1 MQANSKN
8 KDGSNLSFPFRG
20 TGGEKLLQYIW
31 QFQYF
36 NKSELVT
43 TAGEKLEIVFPG
55 KLNLNQGPDFSN
67 AKIKI
72 DETILVGS
80 IELHLKTSQWK
91 EHGHENDPNYKTVVL
106 HVVFENDLQTSSNIP
121 LLELQPRISNL
132 LLQRY
137 QSLME
142 ANSFIACASGITEVK
157 EIIWMAW
164 KERLLA
170 ERLTRK
176 SNHVFDL
183 LQKNN
188 QHWEETFWWML
199 ARNFGMQ
206 VNSDAFEAIAQSVSI
221 NVLAKHKNQ
230 IHQIEALLLGQANL
244 LNEEFKEDYPQLL
257 QREYD
262 FLKKKY
268 DLKPVHIPVHLLR
281 MRPGNF
287 PAVRLAQLAKLI
299 HHSVHLFSKLLEA
312 EKIEEIKELLAITAN
327 DYWHYH
333 YIIDEP
339 SNFRQK
345 SIGKQMIDNVIINSI
360 VPMLFAYGLY
370 HKEEKY
376 KSKAINWLEEIAAET
391 NTITKGFEAL
401 TLSNKKAYDSQAY
414 IELKTQYCD
423 HKLCLQCAVGNALLR
438 N

>member
-1 MQANSKN
+1 M
-8 KDGSNLSFPFRG
+8 
-20 TGGEKLLQYIW
+20 TEKLLQYIW

-36 NKSELVT
+36 NKSALTTVNGEELD
-43 TAGEKLEIVFPG
+43 IIFPG
-55 KLNLNQGPDFSN
+55 NLNVNQGPDFSN
-67 AKIKI
+67 AQVKI
-72 DETILVGS
+72 DDTILVGS
-80 IELHLKTSQWK
+80 VELHLKTSQWK

-106 HVVFENDLQTSSNIP
+106 HVVFENDLYTSSNIP

-137 QSLME
+137 QNLME
-142 ANSFIACASGITEVK
+142 ANSFISCASGIAQVK
-157 EIIWMAW
+157 DITWLAW

-176 SNHVFDL
+176 SNYVFDL

-188 QHWEETFWWML
+188 YHWEETFWWML
-199 ARNFGMQ
+199 ARNFGTK
-206 VNSDAFEAIAQSVSI
+206 VNSDAFEAIAQSLSI

-244 LNEEFKEDYPQLL
+244 LNGEFKEDYPQML
-257 QREYD
+257 QREFQ
-262 FLKKKY
+262 FLRKKY
-268 DLKPVHIPVHLLR
+268 DLKPVSIPVHLLR

-287 PAVRLAQLAKLI
+287 PAVRLAQLAMLI
-299 HHSVHLFSKLLEA
+299 HNSAHLFSKILEA
-312 EKIEEIKELLAITAN
+312 EKVEEIKKLFSITGN

-333 YIIDEP
+333 YTIDEP
-339 SNFRQK
+339 SGFRQK
-345 SIGKQMIDNVIINSI
+345 SIGKQMIDNVIINTV
-360 VPMLFAYGLY
+360 VPVLFAYGLY

-376 KSKAINWLEEIAAET
+376 KSKATNWLEDVSAEA

-401 TLSNKKAYDSQAY
+401 TLSNKKAYDSQAF

-423 HKLCLQCAVGNALLR
+423 HKFCLQCAVGNALLKS
-438 N
+438 